1 MEARLGRAG
10 GGHSDD
16 AARQQQPRGLAR
28 PPPARRWLPLCL
40 ALVAGA
46 QALTEPRDVHSD
58 GAPISQVK
66 VLARYPHDPEA
77 FTQGLVIVGGTLYE
91 STGGYGTSS
100 LRRVDLETG
109 RVLQRID
116 LPSQWFGEGLTDW
129 RDELVMLTWRA
140 GVGLRYRRATLQPTG
155 RFAISGEGWGL
166 TQDGRHWIMSD
177 GSAELRFLDPSD
189 GRELRRLQ
197 VIDNG
202 EPVARLNELEL
213 LRGEIWANIWY
224 RDELVRI
231 DPDTGRVLGRVDL
244 RGLWPDGQRRR
255 SAQVLNGIAYDH
267 ATDQVFVTGKLWP
280 WLYQVEVED

>member
-1 MEARLGRAG
+1 MGDRLL
-10 GGHSDD
+10 S
-16 AARQQQPRGLAR
+16 
-28 PPPARRWLPLCL
+28 RRWLSLCL
-40 ALVAGA
+40 MCFAGA
-46 QALTEPRDVHSD
+46 LLT
-58 GAPISQVK
+58 APLELRAGDAPVSTVQ

-77 FTQGLVIVGGTLYE
+77 FTQGLVIVDGTLYE

-109 RVLQRID
+109 RVLQQVD
-116 LPSQWFGEGLTDW
+116 LPSRWFGEGLTDW

-140 GVGLRYRRATLQPTG
+140 GVGLRYQRSTLQPTG

-177 GSAELRFLDPSD
+177 GSDELRVLDPAD

-197 VIDNG
+197 VTDDG
-202 EPVARLNELEL
+202 KPVTRLNELEL

-231 DPDTGRVLGRVDL
+231 DPATGRVLGRIDL
-244 RGLWPDGQRRR
+244 SGLWPAGQRRR
-255 SAQVLNGIAYDH
+255 SAQVLNGIAYDRE
-267 ATDQVFVTGKLWP
+267 TDQVFVTGKLWP
-280 WLYQVEVED
+280 WLYQVEVAD